1 MSLALRNLL
10 QNKMRLALSVV
21 GVALSVMLI
30 LILNGFLG
38 GLYRQAS
45 TYLAIQPIWLTP
57 PARWRSF
64 RTASAISSQPALFSL
79 LTLSRPSARPAVSRR

>member
-1 MSLALRNLL
+1 VFLALRNLL

-30 LILNGFLG
+30 LILNDFLG

-45 TYLAIQPIWLTP
+45 TYLANTP
-57 PARWRSF
+57 GSVAVVQDVVRNF
-64 RTASAISSQPALFSL
+64 FAASSILPY
-79 LTLSRPSARPAVSRR
+79 